1 MSEITK
7 AMNDTQQVVLSSVI
21 DMLDHPT
28 STKASI
34 RKALMEVYEDTEKEM

>member
-1 MSEITK
+1 MSEVKK
-7 AMNDTQQVVLSSVI
+7 AMDNMQQVVLSSVI

-34 RKALMEVYEDTEKEM
+34 RKALVEVYEDTEKEM